1 MTLLQLTKPKIKSN
15 VDNIGQVPL
24 STILNPTRPLLQ
36 MQMSV
41 EFTKSQ
47 KPANARNTV
56 RDGGSQKYCPGSI
69 LSDLNPML
77 LLHSADVA
85 WLGGQILHYAASA
98 HLMLNCQPRLH
109 HHCSHHPSHNHH
121 HYNHHHHHHH

>member
-36 MQMSV
+36 MLLGSV

-47 KPANARNTV
+47 NSADTRNTL
-56 RDGGSQKYCPGSI
+56 RDGGS
-69 LSDLNPML
+69 
-77 LLHSADVA
+77 
-85 WLGGQILHYAASA
+85 
-98 HLMLNCQPRLH
+98 
-109 HHCSHHPSHNHH
+109 
-121 HYNHHHHHHH
+121 